1 MRFFCYTTS
10 MTTDEFMA
18 LGVGDIV
25 RVDYNGIEADYKV
38 SAKDENG
45 VEFTPTNCDLDI
57 RYEHIDKWKISKF
70 KLLKKAKK

>member
-1 MRFFCYTTS
+1 

-18 LGVGDIV
+18 LDVGDTV
-25 RVDYNGIEADYKV
+25 RVDYNGVTADYRV

-45 VEFTPTNCDLDI
+45 VEFTPINCELEI
-57 RYEHIDKWKISKF
+57 RYEQIDKWKISTF